1 MPSGWTI
8 RRAGAHHVTALF
20 HVRTQVRENA
30 MSMEGLAATGVTP
43 EAVSA
48 MLAASPCAFVA
59 E

>member
-1 MPSGWTI
+1 
-8 RRAGAHHVTALF
+8 
-20 HVRTQVRENA
+20 